1 MSFMEGRKWLKLL
14 YLMDIFSEYT
24 DDEHMLTLPQII
36 EKLKAYGV
44 DVERK
49 TLYQDFEIL
58 RDFGFDIVGV
68 QAQRNYY
75 IGNRKFEL
83 LELKLLVDSV
93 QSAKFITK
101 KKSNALIK
109 KLEGMVSK
117 YEAQKL
123 QRQVIISGR
132 VKAMNESIYFNVDK
146 LHEAISAGCQM
157 GNKFETIMDEMEVIE
172 ILPVVYEGD
181 DFPGYENI
189 RLSYN
194 QLEAIIR
201 RQRAT
206 WIAALQNQKAVYLIT
221 DKAAGKLY
229 VGSATALEKMLL
241 QRWTDYVNNG
251 HGGNEELKKIVSEKG
266 FDYVKENFQYSI
278 LENYNA
284 RMDDN
289 YIRRRETWWKETLC
303 TKKWGYNDN

>member
-1 MSFMEGRKWLKLL
+1 MKKILLNDLLRIPSEELWNVRVKLNISNGVTDPLDEYKSNPDLVNTTWFLWHKERRYFNEGQIAICLLKLSYDRWL
-14 YLMDIFSEYT
+14 
-24 DDEHMLTLPQII
+24 LTTI
-36 EKLKAYGV
+36 KH
-44 DVERK
+44 
-49 TLYQDFEIL
+49 
-58 RDFGFDIVGV
+58 
-68 QAQRNYY
+68 
-75 IGNRKFEL
+75 
-83 LELKLLVDSV
+83 
-93 QSAKFITK
+93 ITK
-101 KKSNALIK
+101 KLDIIG
-109 KLEGMVSK
+109 EGVG
-117 YEAQKL
+117 YEAEEIEDYSQL
-123 QRQVIISGR
+123 FGRVIINYHNSNRG
-132 VKAMNESIYFNVDK
+132 
-146 LHEAISAGCQM
+146 M

-172 ILPVVYEGD
+172 ILPVVYDGD

-194 QLEAIIR
+194 QLETIIR
-201 RQRAT
+201 RQRST

-221 DKAAGKLY
+221 DKATGKLY
-229 VGSATALEKMLL
+229 VGSATAQEKMLL

-251 HGGNEELKKIVSEKG
+251 HGGNEELKKIVAEKG